1 MAALLTPR
9 VAAFLEHASARP
21 FQYGAHDCALFI
33 ADWGR
38 DLTGEDGAAA
48 LRGRYK
54 TKLGCAR
61 VLKREGGLIAVVE
74 RCALTIGMQQVATPR
89 AGDVGVIM
97 AKTVRGDEHAC
108 AISLD
113 GRRWAMLSTSGV
125 YVGGDAAPC
134 AQAWGIR

>member
-1 MAALLTPR
+1 MAAILTPR
-9 VAAFLEHASARP
+9 VAAFLERASARP
-21 FQYGAHDCALFI
+21 FQYGAHDCALCI

-38 DLTGEDGAAA
+38 ELTGKDGAAD

-54 TKLGCAR
+54 TKIGCAR
-61 VLKREGGLIAVVE
+61 VLTREGGLVAVVE

-97 AKTVRGDEHAC
+97 AKTVRGDELAC

-113 GRRWAMLSTSGV
+113 GRRWALLSTAGV
-125 YVGGDAAPC
+125 YVGADAAPV
-134 AQAWGIR
+134 AKAWGLR